1 MDCVAVPVGTG
12 VGERVGV
19 TRVGWGAEKSR
30 NGISIEGNWMR
41 PEPVQEANKAVRKNN
56 ERNLRSDLCM
66 VYGAGVMVV
75 KGCGNVM
82 GVRVT
87 VGCGTG
93 VGIISPHPL

>member
-12 VGERVGV
+12 VGEMVGV

-30 NGISIEGNWMR
+30 NGISIEGNWML
-41 PEPVQEANKAVRKNN
+41 PDPMQEASKAVRKNN
-56 ERNLRSDLCM
+56 ERNLRSNLYI

-75 KGCGNVM
+75 KGCGNVI

-93 VGIISPHPL
+93 VGTISPQPL